1 MQRFRLGLAALAAVF
16 ACSLPTTFAD
26 DAPPAPKDPP
36 KEEPPKDAPKTEPP
50 AKPDEAPKAPVAP
63 AFTVKDIDG
72 KERTLA
78 EFAGKWVVLE
88 WVNPGCPYVK
98 KFYNPGVMQALQKK
112 YVEKG
117 VVWLSV
123 CSTNPAHKDYKTPEQ
138 WKAHVVEAKL
148 GSTAV
153 LFDSDG
159 VVGKA
164 YGAMRTPEV
173 RIVCPKG
180 TIQYVGAVDDNKDPK
195 ADPATARNYIAG
207 FLDAVLAGK
216 TPEVTSSPAYG

>member
-1 MQRFRLGLAALAAVF
+1 MQRIRLDLAVLAAILAVGVSSAI
-16 ACSLPTTFAD
+16 AGD
-26 DAPPAPKDPP
+26 DPAPAPKDPP
-36 KEEPPKDAPKTEPP
+36 KEQPKDPAVPP
-50 AKPDEAPKAPVAP
+50 KPDEAPKAPEAPVAP

-72 KERTLA
+72 KDRTLA

-98 KFYNPGVMQALQKK
+98 KFYTPGVMQALQQK

-117 VVWLSV
+117 IVWLSV

-138 WKAHVVEAKL
+138 WKAYVAEAKV
-148 GSTAV
+148 GATAV
-153 LFDSDG
+153 LFDADG
-159 VVGKA
+159 TVGKA
-164 YGAMRTPEV
+164 YGALRTPEV

-180 TIQYVGAVDDNKDPK
+180 TLQYVGAVDDNKDPK
-195 ADPATARNYIAG
+195 ADPTKARNYISE

-216 TPEVTSSPAYG
+216 TPEVASSPAYG